1 VPQFNVVMTAPRLAG
16 PAVAV
21 LEAADCAIHYMP
33 AYPSPADV
41 AALCGR
47 VQADAVLSRQ
57 GPVMEAAMAASIRL
71 RVIARHGVGVDDVD
85 LQAAAARGIVV
96 TRAPGSN
103 TAGVAEH
110 TMAMILGLA
119 KQLRPIGAHLA
130 AGHWREGTPPVRDIA
145 GMRLTLVG
153 FGSIGQ
159 AVAKLAGAFGM
170 EVAHCRRPEGA
181 LAALLPRSDVLSLH
195 CPLTPQTRNLIDA
208 AALAALPQGAFVI
221 NTARG
226 GLVDEAALVAAMD
239 SGHIAGAA
247 LDVFDGE
254 PPDAAHPLRNHPLAI
269 VTPHVAGTTPRSMVA
284 MGVMAAECIAAVLTG
299 APVPPERVVHPVPPE
314 QVVHSVPPER
324 VVHPVPPERVVHP
337 A

>member
-1 VPQFNVVMTAPRLAG
+1 MPQFNVVMTAPRLAG

-21 LEAADCAIHYMP
+21 LEAADCTIHYMP
-33 AYPSPADV
+33 AYPSAADV
-41 AALCGR
+41 AELCGR

-57 GPVMEAAMAASIRL
+57 GPVMEVAMVASPRL

-110 TMAMILGLA
+110 TMAMILALA

-145 GMRLTLVG
+145 GMRLSLVG

-159 AVAKLAGAFGM
+159 AVAKLAEAFGM
-170 EVAHCRRPEGA
+170 DVAHCRRPEGGA
-181 LAALLPRSDVLSLH
+181 LPALLPRSDVLSLH

-208 AALAALPQGAFVI
+208 AALAALPPGAFVI

-226 GLVDEAALVAAMD
+226 GLIDEAALAAALD

-254 PPDAAHPLRNHPLAI
+254 PPDASHPLRNHPLAI
-269 VTPHVAGTTPRSMVA
+269 VTPHVAGTTPRSMIA

-299 APVPPERVVHPVPPE
+299 APVPPERVVHAVPPTRD
-314 QVVHSVPPER
+314 VHAVPPTR
-324 VVHPVPPERVVHP
+324 DVH
-337 A
+337 AA